1 MPKED
6 IYLSVIVPTYNEEE
20 RIEKTLRRLHE
31 YLSQKPFTYEILVT
45 LDGGTDGTADIVKR
59 LEGEIPKLQL
69 LHRKENKGKGYA
81 VAGGMLAAKGKIRLF
96 TDADNSTD
104 IEYFEQMRPLFD
116 RGYDVVISSRHPWDA
131 PGAAQRVSQPFYK
144 RILGMAGNL
153 FIQIVAVRGI
163 WDTQNGFKAFRD
175 HAAEKIFSQIHIYRW
190 GFDIEV
196 LALAKALR
204 YKLGII
210 GIQWIDD
217 QRSHVKL
224 SSYFQVLWET
234 VKVRWYFIRG
244 KYEL

>member
-1 MPKED
+1 MG
-6 IYLSVIVPTYNEEE
+6 
-20 RIEKTLRRLHE
+20 E
-31 YLSQKPFTYEILVT
+31 YLSSTPSFTYEILVVV
-45 LDGGTDGTADIVKR
+45 DGATDNTADVVKKLEPQIPGLR
-59 LEGEIPKLQL
+59 LIS
-69 LHRKENKGKGYA
+69 RKENRGKGYA
-81 VAGGMLAAKGKIRLF
+81 VAGGMLEAKGKIRLF

-104 IEYFEQMRPLFD
+104 ISNFEKMRPFFD

-131 PGAAQRVSQPFYK
+131 EGASQSVSQPFYK
-144 RILGMAGNL
+144 RAMGMAGNL

-175 HAAEKIFSQIHIYRW
+175 HAAEKIFSQIRIYRW

-210 GIQWIDD
+210 PIQWIDD

-234 VKVRWYFIRG
+234 VKIRWYLMRG
-244 KYEL
+244 KYELL